1 MKFNTLTIKQ
11 KLLIT
16 MILAVL
22 LPTCLVGLLSQHNA
36 KQVISQRML
45 TSELPNQ
52 LLQIRSRIELEIGTL
67 LNASEQLAND
77 PILNHWLEQGRP
89 DAEEPL
95 VKAKLQQLV
104 AQYQLAQASY
114 ADRQSAAYYT
124 QNGLLRILNPQQDA
138 WFFDYVNSG
147 KTKMLKLYTE
157 PNSGDIKLF
166 INYQQTN
173 GRALVGLGKSL
184 KDMVTLLNSFR
195 IEQTGQVF
203 LADENGVIEIHQNQ
217 ALVGKSRLIDLYG
230 QNADKLLQHSDFNL
244 QTLKLNGTDTLVAS
258 SYLPAIGW
266 YVIAQVPKQEIF
278 DELDQASWIIL
289 LWTLVIT
296 GGFIVLAILVAGS
309 VSRPITR
316 AAHMFIELGKGDGDL
331 RQRLPEDGNDEL
343 AKLARGFNSFISQIH
358 RSIEEVADTS
368 QTLTTAATT
377 AAKHAQQS
385 QLDYNEQK
393 DRTLT
398 VVTAVNQ
405 MGATVSEI
413 ANNAAKAADAAK
425 SADDEAVTGQKVV
438 TRTRGT
444 INQLSDDV
452 GQMSEVIASLSKHTD
467 AIGSVLDVIRSISD
481 QTNLL
486 ALNAAIEAARAGEA
500 GRGFSVVADE
510 VRNLASRTA
519 SSTDEVQQMIDRLQA
534 EAAKAVAAMEQ
545 SRSRS
550 AEGVRAADEA
560 SEVLQQIS
568 ARISLISDMN
578 VQVAAATE
586 EQAAVVQDI
595 NRNLTEISEVSNR
608 TSERAE
614 DTYRSSDS
622 LNQLADRLDK
632 LVSRFRL

>member
-16 MILAVL
+16 MVLAVL
-22 LPTCLVGLLSQHNA
+22 LPTCLVGLLGQHNA

-95 VKAKLQQLV
+95 VEAKLQQLV

-124 QNGLLRILNPQQDA
+124 QNGLLRILNHQQDA

-217 ALVGKSRLIDLYG
+217 TLVGKSHLTNIYG
-230 QNADKLLQHSDFNL
+230 QTADKLLQHRDFNL

-258 SYLPAIGW
+258 SYLPTIGW

-309 VSRPITR
+309 VSRPIAR
-316 AAHMFIELGKGDGDL
+316 AAHMFIELGDGDL
-331 RQRLPEDGNDEL
+331 RQRLPEHGNDEL

-425 SADDEAVTGQKVV
+425 SADDEAVTGQDVV
-438 TRTRGT
+438 ARTRGT

-519 SSTDEVQQMIDRLQA
+519 SSTDEVQQMIDRLQT